1 MRRENPSL
9 FINEEITDHLN
20 DDKVSVAPGQ
30 DVVCNRLRC
39 EGKLGYGDDTINV
52 NCSFG
57 KILKFPGPEIKL
69 MPQQRP
75 KPQQ

>member
-1 MRRENPSL
+1 M
-9 FINEEITDHLN
+9 
-20 DDKVSVAPGQ
+20 APGQ

-57 KILKFPGPEIKL
+57 KIYFGFCLFFGILKFPVPEIKL